1 MLDDKPRS
9 PRPDPGQS
17 GDPCDTPGPTPQPL
31 HGDDTV
37 GDGLDA
43 AGLRRLLD
51 STAEGIYQLDM
62 NGRCVFT
69 NAAGVRLLGYDSPDE
84 LIGQRMHDLIHHTR
98 RDGSAHPRSD
108 CEIYRA
114 FQEGREIH
122 VQDEILW
129 RKDGSWF
136 DVEYWSYPIAQDGK
150 RVGSVVTFVDDSERK
165 RNEDELRRRTEQLEQ
180 AKREADA
187 ANYTK
192 SQFLANMSHEIRTP
206 MTAIL
211 GYADIL
217 LSHLDDADDRQCVE
231 TIKRNG
237 NFLIEIINDIL
248 DLSKIEAG
256 KLEVERARVAPDE
269 LVAQVCS
276 LMHVWASE
284 KQLQLLIDFKGELP
298 ETIETDPTRLRQV
311 LVNLVGNAIK
321 FTDEGSVR
329 LNVDFVDGSDPKLCF
344 QVIDTG
350 IGISDEQRE
359 TLFEPFSQADG
370 SVTRDFGGTGLG
382 LTISRRLVD
391 RLGGEITVDSILG
404 EGSTFTVTIG
414 CGAIDGVPMVE
425 PRLGITQ
432 PEASDRQPAR
442 CLNCRVLVVDD
453 RHDIRYLARY
463 FIERAGGIVES
474 CANGMQAIERV
485 ERAEQIGEGF
495 DAIVMDMQMPI
506 MDGYEACKRLRRAGF
521 ARPILALTAA
531 AMRGDREKCL
541 CAGCDAHVS
550 KPIDGHH
557 LVALLARHTE
567 KAVDSESDAGP
578 EAGSTKTR
586 VLLVDDN
593 QDLSDAL
600 SALLEL
606 HDYEVCVRNDADEV
620 VDAAR
625 EFRPNVVLL
634 DIGLGARSGYE
645 VLADLVKL
653 PEMQSATFIALSGRT
668 SREDKQR
675 SLAAGFHHHVGKP
688 VDIENLIELFDA
700 RDRR

>member
-9 PRPDPGQS
+9 SRPDTGQS
-17 GDPCDTPGPTPQPL
+17 GDPRKTLGAALQPL
-31 HGDDTV
+31 HGDDTI

-62 NGRCVFT
+62 SGRCVFC
-69 NAAGVRLLGYDSPDE
+69 NAACVRLLGYDSADE
-84 LIGQRMHDLIHHTR
+84 LIGQRMHELIHHTR
-98 RDGSAHPRSD
+98 RDGSAHPRSA

-122 VQDEILW
+122 AQDEILW
-129 RKDGSWF
+129 RKDGTWF
-136 DVEYWSYPIAQDGK
+136 DVEYWSYPLVQGGE
-150 RVGSVVTFVDDSERK
+150 RVGSVVTFVDDTDRK

-187 ANYTK
+187 ANRTK
-192 SQFLANMSHEIRTP
+192 SDFLANMSHEIRTP

-217 LSHLDDADDRQCVE
+217 LSHLDDPDDRQCVE

-237 NFLIEIINDIL
+237 KFLVDIINDIL

-256 KLEVERARVAPDE
+256 KLEVERERVAPDE
-269 LVAQVCS
+269 LVAEICS
-276 LMHVWASE
+276 LMHVRASE
-284 KQLQLLIDFKGELP
+284 KQLPLLIDYEGELP

-329 LNVDFVDGSDPKLCF
+329 LEVGFVDGAEPRLRF

-350 IGISDEQRE
+350 IGIGEQQRE
-359 TLFEPFSQADG
+359 TLFEPFSQADS

-382 LTISRRLVD
+382 LTISSRLVD
-391 RLGGEITVDSILG
+391 SLGGEITVDSTLG
-404 EGSTFTVTIG
+404 EGSTFAMTVG
-414 CGAIDGVPMVE
+414 CGALDGVPMVE
-425 PRLGITQ
+425 PRLGITRS
-432 PEASDRQPAR
+432 EVSDREPAR
-442 CLNCRVLVVDD
+442 CLNRRVLVVDD

-463 FIERAGGIVES
+463 FIEQAGGLVEACS
-474 CANGMQAIERV
+474 NGKEALERV
-485 ERAEQIGEGF
+485 AQAEASGEGF
-495 DAIVMDMQMPI
+495 DAIVMDMQMPV

-557 LVALLARHTE
+557 LVELLALHTE
-567 KAVDSESDAGP
+567 TAVDSESDAGP

-593 QDLSDAL
+593 RDLSDAL
-600 SALLEL
+600 GTLLEL
-606 HDYEVCVRNDADEV
+606 HDHEVCVRNDADEV
-620 VDAAR
+620 VDAAV
-625 EFRPNVVLL
+625 EFQPHVVLL

-645 VLADLVKL
+645 VLADLVRL

-668 SREDKQR
+668 SREDKKR

-688 VDIENLIELFDA
+688 VEIKKLIELFDV
-700 RDRR
+700 RDQR